1 MSIPAELYNSI
12 YLIGLLIL
20 TIAMGFHYYLLT
32 NNRLNNPKKE
42 NTLLSLIPCVLTTV
56 FIGFRPISMVFVD
69 MAGYATSMFIWKIP
83 NVNYSWDQLNVIFD
97 NFRIFYATNDYPIKW
112 FFVIISVIYFGCI
125 WIACR
130 KIFPYDTLLAFVVY
144 LGAFSTF
151 SFATNGI
158 KAGAAASI
166 FLLALA
172 YHKNTKLAIIFAL
185 ISWGFHHSMSM
196 VVCSFLI
203 VKLYN
208 KPKMYFYIWVF
219 SLIIAAAHI
228 SVFQSI
234 FQSMV
239 DEQGESYLN
248 MQKFGKGFRLD
259 FVLYSAMP
267 VLVGYY
273 TVFKKKV
280 ESQNYNTFLNM
291 YLLTNSIWMLCM
303 YAEFTNRIAYLSW
316 FMYPIVL
323 IYPFL
328 NMKLCNKQYHKA
340 IMVAMLHL
348 CFTLF
353 MTFIFYA

>member
-1 MSIPAELYNSI
+1 MLIPAELYNHI
-12 YLIGLLIL
+12 YLIVLLII
-20 TIAMGFHYYLLT
+20 TIAMGFRYVLYSNKRFETPRKEGIPPSFLLCIAVT
-32 NNRLNNPKKE
+32 A
-42 NTLLSLIPCVLTTV
+42 
-56 FIGFRPISMVFVD
+56 FIGFRPISSVFVD
-69 MAGYATSMFIWKIP
+69 MAGYATSMSIWKIP

-97 NFRIFYATNDYPIKW
+97 NFRIFYATNDYPIRW

-125 WIACR
+125 WVACR
-130 KIFPYDTLLAFVVY
+130 KIIPYDTILAFVVY

-151 SFATNGI
+151 SFGTNGI

-166 FLLALA
+166 FLLVLA

-196 VVCSFLI
+196 VVGSFVI

-208 KPKMYFYIWVF
+208 KPKIYFFIWVF

-234 FQSMV
+234 FQSMT
-239 DEQGESYLN
+239 DERGESYLEI
-248 MQKFGKGFRLD
+248 QKFGKGFRFD
-259 FVLYSAMP
+259 FVLYSAVP

-273 TVFKKKV
+273 TIFKKKIL
-280 ESQNYNTFLNM
+280 SQNYCTLLNM

-340 IMVAMLHL
+340 IMVTMLHL

-353 MTFIFYA
+353 MTFVFYA

>member
-12 YLIGLLIL
+12 YLITLLIL
-20 TIAMGFHYYLLT
+20 TIVMGFEYSTFT
-32 NNRLNNPKKE
+32 NERLASNQQGSVIPSAFLCLII
-42 NTLLSLIPCVLTTV
+42 TL
-56 FIGFRPISMVFVD
+56 FIGFRPISYIFVD
-69 MAGYATSMFIWKIP
+69 MGGYANEWEWWQGQDASL
-83 NVNYSWDQLNVIFD
+83 SWEWTNKIFD
-97 NFRIFYATNDYPIKW
+97 NLRVQMATSGMPVTNLFIL
-112 FFVIISVIYFGCI
+112 ISVIYFGCI
-125 WIACR
+125 WVACR
-130 KIFPYDTLLAFVVY
+130 KIFPYDTILAFVVY

-151 SFATNGI
+151 SYGTNGI

-196 VVCSFLI
+196 VVGSFVI

-208 KPKMYFYIWVF
+208 KPKMYFFIWVF

-234 FQSMV
+234 FQSMT
-239 DEQGESYLN
+239 DERGESYLE
-248 MQKFGKGFRLD
+248 MQKFGKGFRFD

-273 TVFKKKV
+273 TIFKKKIL
-280 ESQNYNTFLNM
+280 SQNYCTLLNM

-340 IMVAMLHL
+340 IMVTMLHL

-353 MTFIFYA
+353 MTFVFYA